1 MARNEKV
8 VEAVFKAVDEV
19 NQQLAR
25 EQHVDKSVDTVLT
38 GPSAKLDS
46 LGLVNFIVATEQE
59 IEKEFGMIISLADES
74 AMSQSKSPLT
84 TIGALV
90 DYISTL
96 LE

>member
-74 AMSQSKSPLT
+74 AMSQIKSPLT